1 MALPMLFFVAA
12 MAVRTDQTPL
22 RSGCDSDD
30 GVVASLPAGTP
41 VEVRFRLS
49 DGSDCFKVAAT
60 IDGKDVLGYVPASA
74 LTGLERYEQERSS
87 AASVDVLRALNPV
100 VTETKKAVAQT
111 GDPALDR
118 ATHRF

>member
-1 MALPMLFFVAA
+1 MALPVLFFVAA

-22 RSGCDSDD
+22 RSGCEADD
-30 GVVASLPAGTP
+30 AVVASLPVGTA

-74 LTGLERYEQERSS
+74 LTGLERYEQERSLSGS
-87 AASVDVLRALNPV
+87 ADIGRALAPGV
-100 VTETKKAVAQT
+100 SGTKKAV
-111 GDPALDR
+111 
-118 ATHRF
+118 